1 VTDAPS
7 EQGSLFDLYSE
18 LAQPEDCIDCHVRLD
33 GRDLKA
39 HWDYCEFCGQS
50 LCGPC
55 DASHACEAMRRTRP
69 IGRQT

>member
-1 VTDAPS
+1 MTDLTP
-7 EQGSLFDLYSE
+7 EQGSLIDRYSE
-18 LAQPEDCIDCHVRLD
+18 PVQPENCVECEARLD

-55 DASHACEAMRRTRP
+55 DSLHACEAMRRTRP
-69 IGRQT
+69 IQRRP